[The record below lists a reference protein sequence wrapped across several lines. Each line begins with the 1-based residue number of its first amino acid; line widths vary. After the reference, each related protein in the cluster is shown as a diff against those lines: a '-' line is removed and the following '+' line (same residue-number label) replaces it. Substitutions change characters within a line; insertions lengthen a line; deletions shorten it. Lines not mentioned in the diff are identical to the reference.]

1 MLHIGE
7 FSALTGLTVKA
18 LRHYDEQGLL
28 APARVDETS
37 GRRFYAPR
45 QIRDALS
52 ILSLR
57 EADIPLPVIARV
69 LGSPG
74 EVDALEQQRERVL
87 RERRHHDAAF
97 DAVLRT
103 FAESP
108 AEVAIA
114 RRDAPERAFWGY
126 PLHGE
131 PGARDAEDDV
141 ASDLFARAG
150 VDVTGPHWVSTRV
163 RDQEAHDVTLCWPV
177 SETAGRD
184 LVAGFVT
191 GVLPARTEIYAG
203 HRTDAAGLQDLG
215 WYAEALTRL
224 VEALAAE
231 RRPHRE
237 GFLMRYEVRPGEH
250 DSWDIDLSIVV

>member
-1 MLHIGE
+1 MLRIGE

-28 APARVDETS
+28 APARVDETN
-37 GRRFYAPR
+37 GRRFYAPG
-45 QIRDALS
+45 QIRNALA

-74 EVDALEQQRERVL
+74 EFAVLEQQRERVL
-87 RERRHHDAAF
+87 RERRRHDAAF
-97 DAVLRT
+97 AAVLRT
-103 FAESP
+103 FAEPP
-108 AEVAIA
+108 AEVTIA
-114 RRDAPERAFWGY
+114 RRDAPQRAFWGY
-126 PLHGE
+126 PIHGE
-131 PGARDAEDDV
+131 LGAGDAGDDI
-141 ASDLFARAG
+141 ASDLFTRAG
-150 VDVTGPHWVSTRV
+150 VDVTGPHWVSTKV

-184 LVAGFVT
+184 LAAGLVT
-191 GVLPARTEIYAG
+191 EVLPARTEIYAG
-203 HRTDAAGLQDLG
+203 RRTDTAGLQDLG

-237 GFLMRYEVRPGEH
+237 GFLMRYEVRPGKHE
-250 DSWDIDLSIVV
+250 SWDVDLSIVV